1 MITPGMQI
9 LMDLNSTRWCN
20 SLVFSG
26 SIPDLEVSCQGTSR
40 AVVESFHDCLH
51 LVVGDDGEVTVLG
64 EVLPDEA
71 VVIFVESTFPRTAGM
86 GEIDVGVSTCAATQ
100 QLAIKSIMNKQH
112 QADDW

>member
-1 MITPGMQI
+1 
-9 LMDLNSTRWCN
+9 MDLNSTRWCN

-26 SIPDLEVSCQGTSR
+26 SIPDLGVSCQGASK

-100 QLAIKSIMNKQH
+100 QLAIKSIMNK
-112 QADDW
+112 